1 MIKRKGGPWK
11 RFKRAVVLR
20 ERLCKMKKELFSFF
34 FLFRNYEDGQ
44 CSSGCGVRYRT
55 LSPGEQVRADN
66 DRSFVGAE

>member
-1 MIKRKGGPWK
+1 MEAFQAGCFLAGEIVQNEEGA
-11 RFKRAVVLR
+11 F
-20 ERLCKMKKELFSFF
+20 FFF

>member
-1 MIKRKGGPWK
+1 
-11 RFKRAVVLR
+11 
-20 ERLCKMKKELFSFF
+20 MKKELFSFLF